1 MISNLSGSYE
11 QKLAALGLTTLED
24 SRERGDMI
32 EMYKIMTG
40 KSKMEADL
48 FFSPAPV
55 RSGALNTRGNSG
67 FLNVAE
73 PAAAKTNIR
82 RNFFSQ
88 RCPRIWNSLPN
99 EVKQVDSVNG
109 FKSAYDAYKGFRRI

>member
-1 MISNLSGSYE
+1 
-11 QKLAALGLTTLED
+11 
-24 SRERGDMI
+24 MI

-48 FFSPAPV
+48 CFTPVPV
-55 RSGALNTRGNSG
+55 RSGALNTRRNSG

-73 PAAAKTNIR
+73 PAAAKSNILK
-82 RNFFSQ
+82 NFFSQ

-99 EVKQVDSVNG
+99 DVKQVDSVNG
-109 FKSAYDAYKGFRRI
+109 FKSAYDANKGIRRL